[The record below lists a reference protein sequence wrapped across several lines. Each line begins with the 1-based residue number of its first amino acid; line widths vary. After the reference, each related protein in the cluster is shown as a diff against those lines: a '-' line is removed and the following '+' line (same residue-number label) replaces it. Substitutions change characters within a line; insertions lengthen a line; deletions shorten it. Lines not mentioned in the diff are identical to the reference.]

1 MNEPMI
7 GSAKVAG
14 GFAIMANDA
23 LVGVAAN
30 EREAALAVEVAKRY
44 AVIVSEWRRRL
55 PSTTSGGP
63 IREASDDGGNVP
75 VRTATEGEAG

>member
-1 MNEPMI
+1 MNEPRI

-23 LVGVAAN
+23 LVGVAVN

-44 AVIVSEWRRRL
+44 AVIVSEWRRVTEGTGTGFPVRQ
-55 PSTTSGGP
+55 
-63 IREASDDGGNVP
+63 ASDEGGYVP
-75 VRTATEGEAG
+75 VRTATEGDAG